1 MPRIVRLWSSH
12 LCRPKGALGS
22 LLVALM
28 ISLGPPVK
36 ASEVEAARTAARAV
50 FQVLA
55 AELALQAGEVTLAAG
70 AYLGLARQSDDAG
83 VAERATQL
91 ALAVR
96 SPRDALEAAE
106 IWLRNAPKDPSA
118 QQSVDLLQL
127 LLEEDARLIRSLR
140 ARAAPSSSAAERAQF
155 EEEISQ
161 LVLRGPRADQGIRI
175 LDAVYDRTEM
185 PSNVLYTKAMLQER
199 RGLVK
204 EMEALLRSLLARDP
218 SHAHAMNALGYSLA
232 DRRESLQEAYGLVRK
247 AHTLMPQDPHIMDS
261 LGWTYF
267 RLNQP
272 EQAIQWLQEAYRR
285 LPDAEIA
292 AHLGEVL
299 WSRGQ
304 QEEARR
310 VWAEAHQRSP
320 LNRVLLETLQRL
332 EPEPA
337 APRR

>member
-140 ARAAPSSSAAERAQF
+140 ARVAPSSSAAERAQF

-175 LDAVYDRTEM
+175 LDAVYARCWPETPAM
-185 PSNVLYTKAMLQER
+185 PMR
-199 RGLVK
+199 
-204 EMEALLRSLLARDP
+204 
-218 SHAHAMNALGYSLA
+218 
-232 DRRESLQEAYGLVRK
+232 
-247 AHTLMPQDPHIMDS
+247 
-261 LGWTYF
+261 
-267 RLNQP
+267 
-272 EQAIQWLQEAYRR
+272 
-285 LPDAEIA
+285 
-292 AHLGEVL
+292 
-299 WSRGQ
+299 
-304 QEEARR
+304 
-310 VWAEAHQRSP
+310 
-320 LNRVLLETLQRL
+320 
-332 EPEPA
+332 
-337 APRR
+337 